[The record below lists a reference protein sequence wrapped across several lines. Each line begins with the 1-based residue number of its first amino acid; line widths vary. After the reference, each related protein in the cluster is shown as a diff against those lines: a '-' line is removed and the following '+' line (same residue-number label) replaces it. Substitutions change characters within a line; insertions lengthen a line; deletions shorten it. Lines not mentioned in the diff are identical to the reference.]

1 MAETKRWMWPGAGVL
16 TLLLIVW
23 GLWGEGT
30 ASKLFPEKEAASSAI
45 SVSASATQRQ
55 AAENGD
61 EESKQRYDATLH
73 HRGKPLADPFH
84 SDAVSRASERGKE
97 KSPVASPSVREA
109 ASASTTKESKQE
121 KRSAYPTLLGV
132 MQLGEKKRA
141 VIAWNGENYTA
152 GEGEQ
157 VGIWKIS
164 AIEGKTVRLIG
175 PPGTLELSTR

>member
-45 SVSASATQRQ
+45 AAPPSSMQ
-55 AAENGD
+55 AQVVETGE
-61 EESKQRYDATLH
+61 EESRQRYDASLH
-73 HRGKPLADPFH
+73 RRGKPLTDPFH
-84 SDAVSRASERGKE
+84 SEAVSKASERGKE
-97 KSPVASPSVREA
+97 KSPVVSLMVRES

-121 KRSAYPTLLGV
+121 KRSAYPILLGV